1 MQIKREAVCG
11 TLQSNDCLVRIVP
24 SEKLELD
31 LKSSVLNEFGA
42 QIKKTVQE
50 VLDEFEVKNAKLFIE
65 DKGALDS
72 TSRRNWSRRSRPVGR
87 MVSSQDL
94 AEC

>member
-11 TLQSNDCLVRIVP
+11 TLQSNDCLVRIGP

-31 LKSSVLNEFGA
+31 LKSSVLNEFAA
-42 QIKKTVQE
+42 QIKKMVQE

-65 DKGALDS
+65 DKGALDC
-72 TSRRNWSRRSRPVGR
+72 TIKARVETALRRAN
-87 MVSSQDL
+87 
-94 AEC
+94 EK

>member
-72 TSRRNWSRRSRPVGR
+72 TITARVETALRRAN
-87 MVSSQDL
+87 
-94 AEC
+94 EK

>member
-11 TLQSNDCLVRIVP
+11 TLQSNDCLVRVEP
-24 SEKLELD
+24 SLKPEDGIELD

-42 QIKKTVQE
+42 QIKKIVQE

-65 DKGALDS
+65 DKGALDC
-72 TSRRNWSRRSRPVGR
+72 TIKARVETALRRAN
-87 MVSSQDL
+87 
-94 AEC
+94 EK